1 MTKKVAKKAAKPKA
15 AAGNSAKDL
24 AWLTPAKIKSIRA
37 ELVAMRDDILKTV
50 RKQSIHEVDNGDSV
64 DQASQSIEKELMFE
78 LSDNER
84 TTLDMVEAAIRKIDN
99 GTYGLCEAT
108 QKAITRARLEAIP
121 LRALLDRLSEP
132 ARAEGDGSRRAG
144 PGLQR
149 HRRDRTRRRLEG
161 LPSVG
166 CNGCFPVESS
176 HRLCG
181 MGDERRGLA

>member
-1 MTKKVAKKAAKPKA
+1 MTKKAVKKAAAPAAKA
-15 AAGNSAKDL
+15 KDTTAKDL

-37 ELVAMRDDILKTV
+37 ELVVMRDDILRTV
-50 RKQSIHEVDNGDSV
+50 RKQSIHDVDNGDSV

-121 LRALLDRLSEP
+121 YARYSIAYQNQLEQKVTEAAEPGLDFSVIGET
-132 ARAEGDGSRRAG
+132 ERAG
-144 PGLQR
+144 
-149 HRRDRTRRRLEG
+149 E
-161 LPSVG
+161 
-166 CNGCFPVESS
+166 
-176 HRLCG
+176 
-181 MGDERRGLA
+181 